1 MMEAKYPRLECS
13 FGHKMKQSRG
23 PAYVAMLEEKIKG
36 LEERLQGTTHDS
48 DSGIGES
55 RPSSTSNVSLARI
68 SSGSQYKTPSASPA
82 SPNLSGSTNSSFSG
96 ATNIFERPG
105 SSFGISQKREHPHI
119 SAPNTSAHARL
130 SQDSSR
136 RPSFSPEVPRQLPT
150 SPTHSTES
158 SFGLN
163 SLRQICTSID
173 RRLPPGSEDIT
184 DSMLEALK
192 CSPVVNT
199 IDTCPSLPEQA
210 ETKRLVE
217 IVFKEAL
224 HLWPFLSQ
232 PQVEKIISKVYG
244 SPDIQQQPGD
254 RDDLALLL
262 AIVALGQ
269 RFDMGAAM
277 VSHYRRYQG

>member
-1 MMEAKYPRLECS
+1 
-13 FGHKMKQSRG
+13 
-23 PAYVAMLEEKIKG
+23 
-36 LEERLQGTTHDS
+36 
-48 DSGIGES
+48 
-55 RPSSTSNVSLARI
+55 
-68 SSGSQYKTPSASPA
+68 
-82 SPNLSGSTNSSFSG
+82 
-96 ATNIFERPG
+96 
-105 SSFGISQKREHPHI
+105 
-119 SAPNTSAHARL
+119 
-130 SQDSSR
+130 
-136 RPSFSPEVPRQLPT
+136 
-150 SPTHSTES
+150 
-158 SFGLN
+158 
-163 SLRQICTSID
+163 
-173 RRLPPGSEDIT
+173 
-184 DSMLEALK
+184 MLEALK

-269 RFDMGAAM
+269 RFDMGTAM